1 MSCAASRN
9 MLQLHCCCRC
19 LLWMMR
25 ERPSSSLTRSMA
37 QKQRT
42 ARFVDGV
49 LQLLRWSQSILLFAG
64 LRHEK
69 DSTLVS
75 SVCPYSDRQS
85 CITHPWPWKSPL
97 EGKFFRGEANPG
109 DLVLGAHELLWTKK
123 RHSSNHFMNF
133 MNFMYFSDFR
143 LPTRSIPAQQN
154 VHQSHNCVNL
164 DAGWTPET
172 CSTSRDIEN
181 RRSPDKYPHYRY
193 LRSEATCLVGGKGGP
208 QVIPNILMISISCFG
223 FWRACQC
230 TANLWMVR
238 NFRVV
243 LMIMEERLPPDTALA
258 STPDAVSCLHTSC
271 YSAPS
276 CSLQSMLHEWPCRLY
291 MFSYHII
298 SLRWLGGRSIKS
310 IYLSYWLWCLHVKWV

>member
-19 LLWMMR
+19 HLWMMR

-42 ARFVDGV
+42 ARVVDGV
-49 LQLLRWSQSILLFAG
+49 LQLLRWSQSILPFAG

-109 DLVLGAHELLWTKK
+109 DLVLGAHELLWKK
-123 RHSSNHFMNF
+123 QHSSNHF

-143 LPTRSIPAQQN
+143 LQIGLSFKLRQECLLAPPTRSIPAQQN

-181 RRSPDKYPHYRY
+181 RRSPDKYPHCRY
-193 LRSEATCLVGGKGGP
+193 LRSEATCLAGGKGGP
-208 QVIPNILMISISCFG
+208 EVIPNILMISCFVSEELANVQRIFG
-223 FWRACQC
+223 WFATFERFSWLWRRGCRQIQPWRQH
-230 TANLWMVR
+230 WMQFLVCIHLVILHQVAVY
-238 NFRVV
+238 NPCY
-243 LMIMEERLPPDTALA
+243 MSGLA
-258 STPDAVSCLHTSC
+258 DYIC
-271 YSAPS
+271 
-276 CSLQSMLHEWPCRLY
+276 
-291 MFSYHII
+291 FHII
-298 SLRWLGGRSIKS
+298 S
-310 IYLSYWLWCLHVKWV
+310 YP